1 MDTERFARAV
11 ALRDGGKEEDALRE
25 FEALASRATDAF
37 YKGSLLL
44 NQANCLWR
52 LGRLEE
58 AREQWSQATA
68 IWRTPFTEF
77 LDACMCVTEGKSEEA
92 VDKLMVFLKSHID
105 LKESE
110 HQKVYFDAQDELG
123 QLLFNLG
130 RYAEAVDP
138 LEGALTIAEGDHR
151 KTLCYY
157 LGVCHYTTGKL
168 EVAESEL
175 IQSLP
180 ENRHDPWWVHA
191 QYHLGCSYFQ
201 RRAYLEARQA
211 FELCDFFMD
220 DADTEMKQNVSM
232 WLAAIHRELGL
243 GDKSVH

>member
-110 HQKVYFDAQDELG
+110 HQKV
-123 QLLFNLG
+123 
-130 RYAEAVDP
+130 
-138 LEGALTIAEGDHR
+138 
-151 KTLCYY
+151 TLM
-157 LGVCHYTTGKL
+157 LKMSWG
-168 EVAESEL
+168 
-175 IQSLP
+175 
-180 ENRHDPWWVHA
+180 
-191 QYHLGCSYFQ
+191 SYF
-201 RRAYLEARQA
+201 L
-211 FELCDFFMD
+211 
-220 DADTEMKQNVSM
+220 
-232 WLAAIHRELGL
+232 I
-243 GDKSVH
+243 

>member
-1 MDTERFARAV
+1 
-11 ALRDGGKEEDALRE
+11 
-25 FEALASRATDAF
+25 
-37 YKGSLLL
+37 
-44 NQANCLWR
+44 
-52 LGRLEE
+52 
-58 AREQWSQATA
+58 
-68 IWRTPFTEF
+68 
-77 LDACMCVTEGKSEEA
+77 
-92 VDKLMVFLKSHID
+92 
-105 LKESE
+105 
-110 HQKVYFDAQDELG
+110 LG